1 MGRREAEP
9 DSNQG
14 ETFMNRLAS
23 ATLLGVAVLA
33 WAGVTH
39 AASTTTY
46 RNSQGRTVG
55 SASTSGNKTT
65 FRNASGRTTGTAT
78 RSSSGKT
85 TYRDSSGRT
94 MGTAKRR

>member
-1 MGRREAEP
+1 M
-9 DSNQG
+9 NQ
-14 ETFMNRLAS
+14 LAK
-23 ATLLGVAVLA
+23 ATLIGVVVLA
-33 WAGVTH
+33 WTGAVH

-65 FRNASGRTTGTAT
+65 FRDASGRTTGTAT
-78 RSSSGKT
+78 RSSSGT
-85 TYRDSSGRT
+85 TYRNSSGKT